1 MKRASFLF
9 LAVVFLVS
17 GLASAQTYSGSM
29 VGGAAEVPPGDPD
42 GTGLAVV
49 RINGNVVQW
58 QVGVSNIAAPTA
70 GHIHRGAPGVAGP
83 IVIGF
88 EPLGFINGVAS
99 GAVTVTDQALL
110 DEIRANP
117 GNFYV
122 NIHNAEFPGGAVR
135 AQLASA
141 TAFSS
146 RMAGGDAEV
155 PPGDPDG
162 FGFTIVAVSGSNVH
176 FFYTVSN
183 INQPTAAHIHEAGPG
198 VAGGIV
204 VGFPPPPAGNTHSGT
219 VAVTD
224 QDLLNRL
231 RTNPTSFYV
240 NVHTDDFPGGAVRG
254 QVGTTLRL
262 GTGQFDVTVF
272 ATDQRTGRTSEGQ
285 AIYQND
291 LFGYHSLPQIT
302 TNPDNPEMFVKI
314 LDGSTI
320 NGRIWVFFNG
330 LTDLDVMVFVRDTL
344 GGEVKTYHKEPGSAC
359 GGFDTDAFPGVLP

>member
-1 MKRASFLF
+1 MKRATFLL

-17 GLASAQTYSGSM
+17 GLASAQTYSGAM

-42 GTGLAVV
+42 GNGLHVV

-58 QVGVSNIAAPTA
+58 QVGVGNIAPPTV
-70 GHIHRGAPGVAGP
+70 GHIHRGAAGVPGP

-88 EPLGFINGVAS
+88 SPLTFINGVAS

-110 DEIRANP
+110 DEIRGNP

-122 NIHNAEFPGGAVR
+122 NIHNAEFPAGAVR
-135 AQLASA
+135 AQLALA

-146 RMAGGDAEV
+146 ALAGGPVEV

-162 FGFTIVAVSGSNVH
+162 SGFAMVAVSGNSVQ

-183 INQPTAAHIHEAGPG
+183 INQATANHIHEGGPG
-198 VAGGIV
+198 VAAPV
-204 VGFPPPPAGNTHSGT
+204 VIGFPTPPAGSTHSGT

-224 QDLLNRL
+224 QALLNRL

-240 NVHTDDFPGGAVRG
+240 NVHTGDFPGGAVRG
-254 QVGTTLRL
+254 QVGSTLRL
-262 GTGQFDVTVF
+262 GTGRFDVTVF
-272 ATDQRTGRTSEGQ
+272 ARDQRTGRTSEGQ
-285 AIYQND
+285 AISQND
-291 LFGYHSLPQIT
+291 LFGYHSLPALT

-314 LDGSTI
+314 LDGRTI
-320 NGRIWVFFNG
+320 NGRFWVFFNG
-330 LTDLDVMVFVRDTL
+330 LTDVEVTITVRDNTT
-344 GGEVKTYHKEPGSAC
+344 GAAKTYHKDPGSAC
-359 GGFDTDAFPGVLP
+359 GGFDTDAF